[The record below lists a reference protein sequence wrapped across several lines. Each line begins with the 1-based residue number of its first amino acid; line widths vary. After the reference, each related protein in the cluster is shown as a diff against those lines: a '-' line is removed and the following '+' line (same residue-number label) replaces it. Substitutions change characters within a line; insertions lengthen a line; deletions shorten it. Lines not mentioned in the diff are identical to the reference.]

1 MSKLKLLS
9 IIIATLFATNVHAQ
23 LKIGDN
29 PNTIFASSAL
39 EIESTDKGVLIP
51 RMTKAQKNTIVT
63 PSTGL
68 LVFQNAPDSV
78 GFHYYNGTQWIW
90 LQNSAEGWSTN
101 GNNNITASNFL
112 GTINNQA
119 LKFKVFN
126 QEAGIVD
133 STTADVALGFGAL
146 KTAHSG
152 PGFYANNALGF
163 GAGQGLNSGYGNI
176 AIGRHALASTG
187 ASIQNIA
194 IGDSA
199 MGNAIR
205 SQATIGIG
213 YQALKNYNGLNV
225 NTYNIAIGYLSQ
237 SAPTASALPY
247 SYFNTSIGGYAMAEN
262 VSGNSNT
269 AVGVSALR
277 FNTAS
282 NNNVAIGYNA
292 GAYQLGNG
300 VNGNNTFVGH
310 SAGQGTAT
318 LSTGTENTGIGAF
331 SLFRNRTGSDNAA
344 LGYYSL
350 LNNTTGSQNIAF
362 GNYALTSNTIGID
375 NTAIG
380 IGALTSNNTGNS
392 NIAIGNEALESNI
405 LSDNNIAIG
414 KLALNKHVTNNLNV
428 AIGNRAM
435 ESDTSGFFNVA
446 IGSEALLTE
455 TSSESNMAIG
465 FRALKLLQNGNAN
478 TAIGVGA
485 MEYKDSAQEC
495 TAIGRFALGGAPGVS
510 IKKDT
515 GSVAIGTWAGRYN
528 NASYN
533 TFLGYFAGKGL
544 NSATPI
550 SGNDNVAIGT
560 YSLQNLVNGS
570 QNVALGRFAGGATRS
585 GSSNVF
591 IGYNAGNKA
600 TISNSNRLY
609 IENSDAD
616 STNAL
621 IYGDFAADSL
631 RLNAKVN
638 IRDFTRLGTQASGA
652 PSVKMKKLTG
662 VNGAASATTSFSH
675 GLTQSKILSV
685 SVFITSSVTGNDLA
699 PRSTY
704 PGFEYDYYVG
714 ASAIVI
720 RNIASNDGSIT
731 GGQVRILIT
740 YEE

>member
-1 MSKLKLLS
+1 MSRLKLLS
-9 IIIATLFATNVHAQ
+9 IVIVTLFATAAKAQ

-29 PNTIFASSAL
+29 PNTIIASSAL

-51 RMTKAQKNTIVT
+51 RMTKAQKNAIAT

-78 GFHYYNGTQWIW
+78 GFHYYNGTEWVW

-152 PGFYANNALGF
+152 PGFYANNAFGF
-163 GAGQGLNSGYGNI
+163 GAGQKLNSGYGNV
-176 AIGRHALASTG
+176 AIGRHALSNTG

-199 MGNAIR
+199 MGNAIA
-205 SQATIGIG
+205 SQTAIAIG
-213 YQALKNYNGLNV
+213 YQALKNYNGINS
-225 NTYNIAIGYLSQ
+225 NTHNIAIGYLSQ
-237 SAPTASALPY
+237 SAINSPAASNY
-247 SYFNTSIGGYAMAEN
+247 NYFNTSIGGYAMANN
-262 VSGNSNT
+262 VSGNN
-269 AVGVSALR
+269 
-277 FNTAS
+277 
-282 NNNVAIGYNA
+282 
-292 GAYQLGNG
+292 
-300 VNGNNTFVGH
+300 
-310 SAGQGTAT
+310 
-318 LSTGTENTGIGAF
+318 
-331 SLFRNRTGSDNAA
+331 
-344 LGYYSL
+344 
-350 LNNTTGSQNIAF
+350 
-362 GNYALTSNTIGID
+362 

-380 IGALTSNNTGNS
+380 ISALRNNVSTSEHIAIGYNTLINHTSNNY
-392 NIAIGNEALESNI
+392 
-405 LSDNNIAIG
+405 
-414 KLALNKHVTNNLNV
+414 NV

-446 IGSEALLTE
+446 IGVEALSTE
-455 TSSESNMAIG
+455 KNSESNMAIG
-465 FRALKLLQNGNAN
+465 FRSLKLLQNGSAN

-495 TAIGRFALGGAPGVS
+495 TAIGRFALGGSPGLS
-510 IKKDT
+510 TKKDT
-515 GSVAIGTWAGRYN
+515 GSVAIGTWAGRFN

-533 TFLGYFAGKGL
+533 TFLGYYAGRGA
-544 NSATPI
+544 NAATPI
-550 SGNDNVAIGT
+550 IGNDNVGVGSF
-560 YSLQNLVNGS
+560 SLFSLLKGK
-570 QNVALGRFAGGATRS
+570 QNVAIGRYAGGINRDGDA
-585 GSSNVF
+585 NIF
-591 IGYNAGNKA
+591 IGYNAGNKS
-600 TISNSNRLY
+600 TNTNSNRLY

-616 STNAL
+616 SANAL
-621 IYGDFAADSL
+621 IYGNFASDSL
-631 RLNAKVN
+631 VLNANVN
-638 IRDFTRLGTQASGA
+638 VRDFTRLGAETSGA
-652 PSVKMKKLTG
+652 PAIKMKKLTG
-662 VNGAASATTSFSH
+662 TNGAASATTSFAH

-704 PGFEYDYYVG
+704 PGFEYDYYVSS
-714 ASAIVI
+714 SAIVI
-720 RNIASNDGSIT
+720 RNIAANDGSIT